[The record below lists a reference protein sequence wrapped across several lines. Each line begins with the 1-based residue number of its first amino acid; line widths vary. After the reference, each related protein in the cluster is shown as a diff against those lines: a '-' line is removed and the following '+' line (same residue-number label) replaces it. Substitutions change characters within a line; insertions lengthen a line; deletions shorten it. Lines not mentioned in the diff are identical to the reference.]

1 MKRVTSVL
9 AAAALALVVGAS
21 SAQAQTLVVGV
32 GGGAILPQGDLNDV
46 AKLGYHGA
54 AMAWYI
60 LPSNLGFRADLIYAR
75 VPADKDALGVSGN
88 FKLMTGVANVS
99 YMFKG
104 SKTITPYV
112 IGSLGYFSV
121 KFEDADADNNIGFGG
136 GAGIL
141 INTGG
146 KAKIA
151 IEARYITIQSDPSK
165 TNLIPVTAAIAFPLG
180 K

>member
-1 MKRVTSVL
+1 MKRVSSVL

-32 GGGAILPQGDLNDV
+32 GGGAVLPTGDAADITNT
-46 AKLGYHGA
+46 GWHGA

-60 LPSNLGFRADLIYAR
+60 LPSNLGFRGDVIYAQLPIEGASEK
-75 VPADKDALGVSGN
+75 V
-88 FKLMTGVANVS
+88 KLLTGVANVS

-151 IEARYITIQSDPSK
+151 IEARYISIQSDPSS
-165 TNLIPVTAAIAFPLG
+165 TNLIPITAAIAFPLG